1 MSNVKNY
8 SIQGGEKWV
17 VEGELELTRNGRLL
31 FNGGE
36 LKPALFQKNSSAE
49 CVEELK
55 NDFNDLLSKLKEAG
69 LMKSS

>member
-8 SIQGGEKWV
+8 SIQGGGKWV
-17 VEGELELTRNGRLL
+17 VEGELELTGGGRLL

-36 LKPALFQKNSSAE
+36 LKPALSQKNSSAE
-49 CVEELK
+49 SVEELK